1 MKVAVAGTAGL
12 AQHITRAVAEE
23 GHEYP
28 FFLHTKILGLTKSSN
43 QQRPQLAE
51 NGFRVIQVDYFNPAS
66 LHSALIGVDT
76 VISTVS
82 GAPQLALID
91 SCLTA
96 CVRRFAPAE
105 FEGVPYERPMIEQ
118 GRKKIDTLNR
128 LREVKERLQST
139 AFCCGIFY
147 EWFGP
152 GGLSRSG
159 VSAGTILETTP
170 TSRVFVGDEACYMLD
185 FRNERATIPA
195 YSEKGSDVYACFTAA
210 ADVGS
215 FVAKCLSMEAW
226 PEQLRMRGER
236 LKLLDF
242 VRIAEAVK
250 DRVFSV
256 TIIDSEELH
265 EQAIDAEEAED
276 WEKVSKLEALIAAQ
290 RGELDF
296 LGANANDCLPE
307 VKTLSFKQ
315 WLSKAWAQ
323 EA

>member
-1 MKVAVAGTAGL
+1 MRVAVAGTAGL

-23 GHEYP
+23 GHEV
-28 FFLHTKILGLTKSSN
+28 FMLSRFQG
-43 QQRPQLAE
+43 PQLAE
-51 NGFRVIQVDYFNPAS
+51 KGFRVIQVDYFNPGS
-66 LHSALIGVDT
+66 LHVALAGVDT

-96 CVRRFAPAE
+96 RVRRFAPAE

-118 GRKKIDTLNR
+118 GREKIDTLNR

-152 GGLSRSG
+152 G
-159 VSAGTILETTP
+159 
-170 TSRVFVGDEACYMLD
+170 DEACYMLD

-195 YSEKGSDVYACFTAA
+195 YTEKGHDVYACFTAA
-210 ADVGS
+210 ADVGR
-215 FVAKCLSMEAW
+215 FVAKCLNMETW
-226 PEQLRMRGER
+226 PAQLRMCGER

-250 DRVFSV
+250 GMS
-256 TIIDSEELH
+256 
-265 EQAIDAEEAED
+265 
-276 WEKVSKLEALIAAQ
+276 
-290 RGELDF
+290 
-296 LGANANDCLPE
+296 
-307 VKTLSFKQ
+307 
-315 WLSKAWAQ
+315 
-323 EA
+323 

>member
-1 MKVAVAGTAGL
+1 M
-12 AQHITRAVAEE
+12 
-23 GHEYP
+23 
-28 FFLHTKILGLTKSSN
+28 
-43 QQRPQLAE
+43 
-51 NGFRVIQVDYFNPAS
+51 IQVDYFNTES
-66 LHSALIGVDT
+66 LHAALIGVDT

-82 GAPQLALID
+82 GTPQLALID
-91 SCLTA
+91 SCLSA

-118 GRKKIDTLNR
+118 GRERIDSLNR
-128 LREVKERLQST
+128 LREVKEKLQST

-159 VSAGTILETTP
+159 VSAGTILEATP
-170 TSRVFVGDEACYMLD
+170 TGRVFLGDEACYMLD
-185 FRNERATIPA
+185 FRNEKATIPA
-195 YSEKGSDVYACFTAA
+195 YTEKGDDVYACFTAA
-210 ADVGS
+210 ADVGR
-215 FVAKCLSMEAW
+215 FVAKCLKMETW
-226 PEQLRMRGER
+226 PEQLKMRGER

-242 VRIAEAVK
+242 VGIAEAVK
-250 DRVFSV
+250 GKSILFRPPKRGPTKADFKKKGRTFDV
-256 TIIDSEELH
+256 TIIGSEELH

-276 WEKVSKLEALIAAQ
+276 WKQVSKLEILIAAQ

-296 LGANANDCLPE
+296 LRANANDCYPE
-307 VKTLSFKQ
+307 VETLSFKQ

>member
-12 AQHITRAVAEE
+12 AQHITRAAAEE
-23 GHEYP
+23 GHEVFMLSRFVAP
-28 FFLHTKILGLTKSSN
+28 SLSPHQDAGLTKTSN

-51 NGFRVIQVDYFNPAS
+51 KGFRVIQVDYSNPAS
-66 LHSALIGVDT
+66 LHATLIGVDT

-128 LREVKERLQST
+128 LREVREKLQST

-159 VSAGTILETTP
+159 VSAGTILETMP
-170 TSRVFVGDEACYMLD
+170 TGRVFVGDEACYMLD
-185 FRNERATIPA
+185 FRNERATVPA
-195 YSEKGSDVYACFTAA
+195 YTEKGGDVYACFTAA
-210 ADVGS
+210 ADVGR
-215 FVAKCLSMEAW
+215 FVAKCLNMETW

-242 VRIAEAVK
+242 VRIAEAV
-250 DRVFSV
+250 R
-256 TIIDSEELH
+256 DSEELH
-265 EQAIDAEEAED
+265 EQTIDAEEAED
-276 WEKVSKLEALIAAQ
+276 WKQVSKLEALIAAQ

-296 LGANANDCLPE
+296 LRANANECLPE
-307 VKTLSFKQ
+307 VKTLSLKQ
-315 WLSKAWAQ
+315 WLSKAWAH

>member
-12 AQHITRAVAEE
+12 AQHITGAVAEE
-23 GHEYP
+23 GYEV
-28 FFLHTKILGLTKSSN
+28 FMLSRF
-43 QQRPQLAE
+43 QRPQLAE
-51 NGFRVIQVDYFNPAS
+51 KGFRVAQVDYFNPAS
-66 LHSALIGVDT
+66 LHAALVGVDT

-128 LREVKERLQST
+128 LREVKEKLQST
-139 AFCCGIFY
+139 TFYCGIFY

-159 VSAGTILETTP
+159 VSAGTILETMP
-170 TSRVFVGDEACYMLD
+170 TGRVFVGDEACYMLD

-195 YSEKGSDVYACFTAA
+195 YTEKGDDVYACFTAA
-210 ADVGS
+210 ADVGR
-215 FVAKCLSMEAW
+215 FVAKCLSMETW
-226 PEQLRMRGER
+226 PEQLGMRGER

-242 VRIAEAVK
+242 VNIAEAVK
-250 DRVFSV
+250 GRAFDI
-256 TIIDSEELH
+256 TIVGSEELH
-265 EQAIDAEEAED
+265 EQVIDAEEAED
-276 WEKVSKLEALIAAQ
+276 WKQVSKLEALIAAQ

-296 LGANANDCLPE
+296 LKANVNDCLPE
-307 VKTLSFKQ
+307 VKTLNFKQ
-315 WLSKAWAQ
+315 WLTKAWAQ